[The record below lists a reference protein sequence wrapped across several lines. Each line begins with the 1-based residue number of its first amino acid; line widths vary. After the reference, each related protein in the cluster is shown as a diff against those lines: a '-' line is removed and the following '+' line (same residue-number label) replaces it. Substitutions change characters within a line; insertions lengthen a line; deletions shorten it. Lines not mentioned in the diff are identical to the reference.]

1 MTEQEKR
8 RAAFQKKAEVGY
20 KRNEVSLSDCHD
32 IAKRY
37 QNKELMF
44 GEALGLAW
52 AAGCTY
58 GKEHAEELK
67 VFDKVEQAKET
78 AETFKELTPFQEAL
92 IQFGLE
98 FSKYYN
104 EYGNVQD
111 LTKDWTDDLL
121 KLASENN

>member
-52 AAGCTY
+52 ADGCNY

-67 VFDKVEQAKET
+67 VFD
-78 AETFKELTPFQEAL
+78 
-92 IQFGLE
+92 
-98 FSKYYN
+98 N
-104 EYGNVQD
+104 
-111 LTKDWTDDLL
+111 
-121 KLASENN
+121 